1 MKKDTD
7 RFFVL
12 TGGPGSGKSTLA
24 DALRRAG
31 YVTSIEAGR
40 SIIQDQTAIGGQAL
54 PWKAPMLF
62 AEMMLSLDLRS
73 YRMAQEQTGTV
84 FFDRGIVDTIGYVR
98 LSALPV
104 PKYME
109 NAVELCRY
117 NTRIFI
123 APPWREIFQ
132 PDGERKQDF
141 QEAVRTYEVMA
152 ETYTECNYELVEL
165 PRASVEERMRFVL
178 DQVSETQLRRLK
190 DREQRPP
197 AKAKPE

>member
-24 DALRRAG
+24 DALRCAG
-31 YVTSIEAGR
+31 YVTAIEAGR

-54 PWKAPMLF
+54 PWQAPMLF

-98 LSALPV
+98 LSAMPV
-104 PKYME
+104 PNYME
-109 NAVELCRY
+109 NAAELFRY
-117 NTRIFI
+117 NTRVFI

-132 PDGERKQDF
+132 PDRERKQDF
-141 QEAVRTYEVMA
+141 QEAVRTYEVMV
-152 ETYTECNYELVEL
+152 ETYTEYNYEIVEL
-165 PRASVEERMRFVL
+165 PRVSVEQRTRFVL
-178 DQVSETQLRRLK
+178 DQVSELQLRSLK
-190 DREQRPP
+190 GGEQGHLQ
-197 AKAKPE
+197 K

>member
-31 YVTSIEAGR
+31 YVTSIESGR

-62 AEMMLSLDLRS
+62 AEMMLSLDVRS
-73 YRMAQEQTGTV
+73 YRMAQERTGPV

-109 NAVELCRY
+109 NAVELFRY
-117 NTRIFI
+117 NTRVFI
-123 APPWREIFQ
+123 SPPWREIFQ
-132 PDGERKQDF
+132 PDGERIQDF
-141 QEAVRTYEVMA
+141 QEAVRTYEVMV
-152 ETYTECNYELVEL
+152 ETYTEYNYELVEL
-165 PRASVEERMRFVL
+165 PRVSVEQRTRFVL
-178 DQVSETQLRRLK
+178 DQVSEMQLRSLK
-190 DREQRPP
+190 GGEQGPL
-197 AKAKPE
+197 AKMKAE